1 MSEEQFLTSDN
12 VEELSTCELIP
23 YPLPH
28 RPDVKVYVKQMPV
41 ADMKRIGNQLTKK
54 GEAVELAQTELI
66 TKSIVNSDGSPIY
79 TADKI
84 KLLRTGN
91 TPLYVSLL
99 TVIGK
104 ANKRTEDQDEEE
116 IETFT
121 KN

>member
-1 MSEEQFLTSDN
+1 
-12 VEELSTCELIP
+12 
-23 YPLPH
+23 
-28 RPDVKVYVKQMPV
+28 MPV